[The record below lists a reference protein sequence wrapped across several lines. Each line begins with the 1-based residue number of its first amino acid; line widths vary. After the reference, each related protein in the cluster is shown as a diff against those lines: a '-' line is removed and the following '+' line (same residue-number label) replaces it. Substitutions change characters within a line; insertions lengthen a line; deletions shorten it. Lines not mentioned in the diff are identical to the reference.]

1 MQCFW
6 LFFKIEI
13 LVMGIVMLKVEKLTR
28 LYGDLKAVDSVSFK
42 IDKGEIVGLL
52 GHNGAGKTTIMK
64 MLSGFIESNDG
75 SIVINGVNLK
85 ENPKQA
91 QKDIGYLSE
100 NLPIYPEM
108 FVADYLDYVAEIKG
122 IERNNKVSEIRR
134 VIQATNIESKI
145 LEPISTLSRGYK
157 QRVGI
162 AQAILGKPK
171 LLILDEPT
179 NGLDPKQTS
188 LVRALILDLSMDAT
202 VILSTHIMQEVD
214 ALCSRALIIRDGKLA
229 VDAELNELRKSKTLE
244 LSTSLDKKA
253 LSSIL
258 TSICDPVSIKQTSA
272 EKDTFSY
279 QIELESIIESDVI
292 IGKIAKLVISAG
304 GNLYSI
310 YKKVI
315 DLETLFREA
324 SEFSSNTTKKEA

>member
-1 MQCFW
+1 
-6 LFFKIEI
+6 
-13 LVMGIVMLKVEKLTR
+13 MLEVEKLTR

-42 IDKGEIVGLL
+42 INKGEIVGLL

-64 MLSGFIESNDG
+64 MLSGFIESNHG
-75 SIVINGVNLK
+75 NIVINGVDLK

-100 NLPIYPEM
+100 NLPVYPEM

-122 IERNNKVSEIRR
+122 INGNNKISEIRR

-188 LVRALILDLSMDAT
+188 LVRALILDLSKEAT

-229 VDAELNELRKSKTLE
+229 VDAELNELRKSNILE
-244 LSTSLDKKA
+244 LSTTLDTKT
-253 LSSIL
+253 LSNIL
-258 TSICDPVSIKQTSA
+258 RSICDPASIKQTLA
-272 EKDTFSY
+272 EKNIFSY
-279 QIELESIIESDVI
+279 QIELEGVIESDVI
-292 IGKIAKLVISAG
+292 ISQIAKLIISSEG
-304 GNLYSI
+304 SLYSI

-324 SEFSSNTTKKEA
+324 SEFSSNITKKED